1 MMALS
6 GDTGARKLIADHAD
20 LVAEIEMENDS
31 VLIDI
36 DTPEALAELRGKVRP
51 SAA

>member
-6 GDTGARKLIADHAD
+6 GDTGARKLIDEHAGR
-20 LVAEIEMENDS
+20 VAEVEMDTDG

-36 DTPEALAELRGKVRP
+36 DTPDALAELRGKVSS